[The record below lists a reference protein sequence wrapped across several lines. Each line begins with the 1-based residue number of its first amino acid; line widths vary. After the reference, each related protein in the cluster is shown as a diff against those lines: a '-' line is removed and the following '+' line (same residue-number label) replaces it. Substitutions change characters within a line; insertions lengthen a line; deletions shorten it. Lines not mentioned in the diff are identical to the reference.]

1 MFRHATG
8 LLLLLCSRA
17 LTQSSPPAFEA
28 ADLKPN
34 KSGDVRMMVDFQPGG
49 RLTARNVPLR
59 ILIALAWHV
68 RPDAV
73 TAGPNWLASDRYD
86 IVAKASQTTP
96 PDDLRRML
104 QTLLAERFK
113 LALHTDQKPMPA
125 YALLLAKSGAKLD
138 PSTPGLL
145 TEQRCRPGDTIPGQK
160 QVVCEHMSMT
170 LFADTLQELAPRDL
184 DAPVINQT
192 GLTGP
197 FAFQLTWSPARRSAS
212 TDAPEPLAGPTLS
225 EALENQLGLKLENK
239 KLPLPVLVID
249 RIERVPQEN

>member
-1 MFRHATG
+1 MFRHAAG
-8 LLLLLCSRA
+8 LLLLLGSRA
-17 LTQSSPPAFEA
+17 LAQSAPLSFEA

-49 RLTARNVPLR
+49 RLSARNVPLK
-59 ILIALAWHV
+59 ILIALAWRV
-68 RPDAV
+68 RPDSV

-86 IVAKASQTTP
+86 VVAKAAQTTP

-113 LALHTDQKPMPA
+113 LSLHVDRKPMPA

-145 TEQRCRPGDTIPGQK
+145 TEQRCRPGDPIPGQK
-160 QVVCEHMSMT
+160 QVICEHMSMT

-192 GLTGP
+192 DLAGA
-197 FAFQLTWSPARRSAS
+197 FAFKLTWSPAARPPSAD
-212 TDAPEPLAGPTLS
+212 TPEPLAGPTLS
-225 EALENQLGLKLENK
+225 EALENQLGLKLENR

-249 RIERVPQEN
+249 RIERVPVEN